1 VRTGRAVSVAALALA
16 AVALPAV
23 AGASA
28 RGGAG
33 APGTL
38 ELFVHP
44 RGGGAWSS
52 RALTGVPAGVGAP
65 SVVASRGGALA
76 VAERLASGD
85 VLVAQGRLAGPF
97 TTTDL
102 TVATGAPPAVGG
114 PVASV
119 ASDGTVSVWYR
130 TSLDHLEVVTQ
141 VTPRGGFVAA
151 DVTQATGT
159 APLLGD
165 PSVATLH
172 GAQTGYAVT
181 MPGTVTAFTPPAEG
195 APWGARDPTGGLS
208 YPPLAGGVAVFA
220 APGLP
225 AATVLLGIEPTGDLL
240 ELTDGAAGRPPT
252 VGAWTATDLTA
263 IGVPA
268 PLGPL
273 ESAGGTL
280 PDAAYRTW
288 GGDVV
293 ALTLTAAIPGAV
305 SFEDLTRVSDLVGAR
320 GALPAVLDAPG
331 GPAVGE
337 RTMTGD
343 LQLATIR
350 TPTVV
355 HDVSFEPHTEEL
367 IAGDVGATTVG
378 AGAMV
383 LVAEDGGAI
392 APTRLERRIA
402 MIAASFDQQ
411 HRGFQDLPAGSYC
424 NPFTASFGRGWR
436 SGCRRGYAAEEW
448 CSDFAQF
455 VWRAAGIDTAGIT
468 GWSATFVTW
477 GEKHHRVR
485 FGPNAPARVGDAIVW
500 GQRAPLYGQHVGIV
514 VSVEGRYLDVVS
526 GDSGGDFPRYG
537 IGVWRWGAFEEATSS
552 VLGYR
557 VLAVVQP

>member
-1 VRTGRAVSVAALALA
+1 
-16 AVALPAV
+16 
-23 AGASA
+23 
-28 RGGAG
+28 
-33 APGTL
+33 
-38 ELFVHP
+38 
-44 RGGGAWSS
+44 
-52 RALTGVPAGVGAP
+52 
-65 SVVASRGGALA
+65 
-76 VAERLASGD
+76 
-85 VLVAQGRLAGPF
+85 
-97 TTTDL
+97 
-102 TVATGAPPAVGG
+102 
-114 PVASV
+114 
-119 ASDGTVSVWYR
+119 
-130 TSLDHLEVVTQ
+130 
-141 VTPRGGFVAA
+141 
-151 DVTQATGT
+151 
-159 APLLGD
+159 
-165 PSVATLH
+165 
-172 GAQTGYAVT
+172 
-181 MPGTVTAFTPPAEG
+181 
-195 APWGARDPTGGLS
+195 
-208 YPPLAGGVAVFA
+208 
-220 APGLP
+220 
-225 AATVLLGIEPTGDLL
+225 
-240 ELTDGAAGRPPT
+240 
-252 VGAWTATDLTA
+252 
-263 IGVPA
+263 
-268 PLGPL
+268 LGPL

-293 ALTLTAAIPGAV
+293 ALTLTAGIPGAV

-514 VSVEGRYLDVVS
+514 VSVDGPYLDVVS

>member
-1 VRTGRAVSVAALALA
+1 MRTGRAVSVAALALA

-181 MPGTVTAFTPPAEG
+181 V
-195 APWGARDPTGGLS
+195 
-208 YPPLAGGVAVFA
+208 
-220 APGLP
+220 PGLP

-240 ELTDGAAGRPPT
+240 ELTDGAAGRPPK

-280 PDAAYRTW
+280 PDTAYRTW

-293 ALTLTAAIPGAV
+293 ALTLTAGIPGAV